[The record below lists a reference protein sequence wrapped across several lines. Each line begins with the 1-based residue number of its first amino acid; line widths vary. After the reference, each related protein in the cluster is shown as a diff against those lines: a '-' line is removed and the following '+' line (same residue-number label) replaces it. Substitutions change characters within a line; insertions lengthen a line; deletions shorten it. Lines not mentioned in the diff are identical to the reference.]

1 MRPFFVKSDCTCL
14 SSSMDLQFWKD
25 PVGEGSL
32 DVVLGSF
39 WLVGVM
45 KVGVAETRGDSGRRV
60 TAIVFIMV
68 LGAN

>member
-14 SSSMDLQFWKD
+14 SSLMDLQFWKD

-45 KVGVAETRGDSGRRV
+45 KVGVAETGGDSGRRV